1 MTLPRKELCF
11 LFELWESNLGI
22 SAICNLS
29 NRTAISAI
37 RLQSQQSDCNLC
49 NQNKTRRNMAE
60 SLCRVV
66 APYVSCGTFAISAI
80 RLQSL
85 QSDCNLSNQKK
96 TPPNM
101 PESLCRVVAPYVSCG
116 TFAISAI
123 RLQSQQSDCNLS
135 NQTAISTIRLQS
147 PQSDCNLILQSVDCI
162 WITQRERFNTWE
174 MFWKYWHMA
183 FIRLLG
189 LLGFDCFR
197 ITWRLHQIALDYWDC
212 T

>member
-1 MTLPRKELCF
+1 MSTF
-11 LFELWESNLGI
+11 QSVSSTQHTI
-22 SAICNLS
+22 SDCNLS
-29 NRTAISAI
+29 NQTAISAI
-37 RLQSQQSDCNLC
+37 RLQSPQSMIRFYHVVPLGVHIPECVKHPAHRFRLQSQQSDCNLS
-49 NQNKTRRNMAE
+49 NKT
-60 SLCRVV
+60 
-66 APYVSCGTFAISAI
+66 AISAI
-80 RLQSL
+80 RLQ
-85 QSDCNLSNQKK
+85 
-96 TPPNM
+96 
-101 PESLCRVVAPYVSCG
+101 
-116 TFAISAI
+116 F
-123 RLQSQQSDCNLS
+123 QQSDCNLS

-162 WITQRERFNTWE
+162 WITQRERFNPWE